1 MYKVAVMGDY
11 DSIYGFAALGLTTF
25 PVDDREKGAAV
36 LKKLANEDY
45 AVVYMT
51 ESLAA
56 LLQEEVDEYREQ
68 LKPAI
73 ILIPGISGN
82 TGAGVAQVK
91 KSVEQAVG
99 SDILFSGNN

>member
-11 DSIYGFAALGLTTF
+11 DSIYGFAALGLATF
-25 PVDDREKGAAV
+25 PVEAKEEGAAQ
-36 LKKLANEDY
+36 LKRLAGDDY
-45 AVVYMT
+45 AVIYMT

-56 LLQEEVDEYREQ
+56 GLQEEISEYREQ

-73 ILIPGISGN
+73 ILIPGVSGN
-82 TGAGVAQVK
+82 TGAGIAQVK

-99 SDILFSGNN
+99 SDIIFNGEN